1 MILSWWTRV
10 RTWGLR
16 HGGRETGAIDRIFEE
31 NLRLPGKLR
40 LAAKHIFER
49 LRDEY
54 DFLGGYTIVK
64 EFVREHRCRTREMFV
79 PLAHPPGHA
88 QCDFGG
94 ALVVIGG
101 VEQKA
106 HCLILRRPKP
116 GYHVLQRL
124 TEGGPEEAVTG
135 IAQHQDRRPAVRRR
149 PVSGSWIRPNCP
161 KSSSATFP
169 GGLSSSRPAV
179 LLGLFQ
185 FRFWMKPRG
194 DW

>member
-1 MILSWWTRV
+1 MRV
-10 RTWGLR
+10 HTWGRR
-16 HGGRETGAIDRIFEE
+16 HVGRETGVIDRIFEE
-31 NLRLPGKLR
+31 DLKLPGKQR
-40 LAAKHIFER
+40 LAVKHIFER

-54 DFLGGYTIVK
+54 DYLGGDTIVK
-64 EFVREHRCRTREMFV
+64 EYVREHRCRTRAMLV
-79 PLAHPPGHA
+79 LLAHPTGHA

-106 HCLILRRPKP
+106 HCLILRRPKSS
-116 GYHVLQRL
+116 YHVLQRL
-124 TEGGPEEAVTG
+124 TEGGPEEAVPG

-149 PVSGSWIRPNCP
+149 PVSGPRIRTTCP
-161 KSSSATFP
+161 KSSSDTFP
-169 GGLSSSRPAV
+169 GGLSSGRPAV

-194 DW
+194 GW